1 MEGKCFRCLQ
11 TDHKVASC
19 RNPLRC
25 WSCRKIG
32 HEALNC
38 PTRGEGHKSRATRP
52 PILPSP
58 VDFPPLVTSASIS
71 LKPTAPSSSTMSA
84 MDELLAHRQESA
96 VIIMSSM
103 GEIESNG
110 LHYAACSLVAW
121 PVHGKPVEE
130 GVFADDLRCACR
142 IHRRD
147 VQVTHYHPKD
157 FFVTFSRVV
166 VLTSPRLD
174 CPSRRSY
181 HLRAWDDRREGHHI
195 FYRYRA
201 KLCIEG
207 IPMHARTDAAAENL
221 IGPKCAM
228 HYIEEYSRRG
238 NYNRT
243 HLYQ

>member
-1 MEGKCFRCLQ
+1 
-11 TDHKVASC
+11 
-19 RNPLRC
+19 
-25 WSCRKIG
+25 
-32 HEALNC
+32 
-38 PTRGEGHKSRATRP
+38 
-52 PILPSP
+52 
-58 VDFPPLVTSASIS
+58 
-71 LKPTAPSSSTMSA
+71 